1 MADTIGSTQSGSNGV
16 NWDQLIESVLSD
28 RHIDVFASI
37 PEDNLKFI
45 SDPMNRKF
53 IVQSVLRSLEQTNN
67 PQATE
72 ANANTVT
79 DLMTKLASEFLGKQ
93 G

>member
-1 MADTIGSTQSGSNGV
+1 MADTIGSAQSGSNLV

-28 RHIDVFASI
+28 RHIDAFASI

-45 SDPMNRKF
+45 LDPMNRNF
-53 IVQSVLRSLEQTNN
+53 ITQSVLRSLEQTNN
-67 PQATE
+67 SQATE
-72 ANANTVT
+72 AYANTVT
-79 DLMTKLASEFLGKQ
+79 DLVIKLASEFLKKQ